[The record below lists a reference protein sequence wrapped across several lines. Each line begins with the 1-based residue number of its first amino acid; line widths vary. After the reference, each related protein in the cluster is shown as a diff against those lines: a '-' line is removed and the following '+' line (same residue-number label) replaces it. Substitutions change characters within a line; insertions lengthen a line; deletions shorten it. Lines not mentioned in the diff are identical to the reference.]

1 MQSEFMQ
8 AALREARLAAE
19 MGEVPVG
26 AVVVKDGEVI
36 ASAHNMCEAE
46 GNALLHAEV
55 LAISKAM
62 EITGETR
69 LDDCDLYVTLEPC
82 VMCCGAISH
91 ARIRRL
97 YFGAYD
103 GLAGGVVSAMHC
115 FNPPSPLRS
124 IEYYCGIMEEEC
136 SELLS
141 DFFKNLRNCI
151 TSD

>member
-1 MQSEFMQ
+1 MQSEYMQ
-8 AALREARLAAE
+8 AALKEARIAAE

-26 AVVVKDGEVI
+26 AVVVKDGEII
-36 ASAHNMCEAE
+36 ASGHNMCEAK
-46 GNALLHAEV
+46 GNALLHAEI

-62 EITGETR
+62 ERTGDTR
-69 LDDCDLYVTLEPC
+69 LDGCDLYVTLEPC
-82 VMCCGAISH
+82 VMCCGAIAH

-103 GLAGGVVSAMHC
+103 SLAGGVVSAMHC

-124 IEYYCGIMEEEC
+124 VEYYCGIMEEEC
-136 SELLS
+136 SELIS
-141 DFFKNLRNCI
+141 CFFKKIRNGI